1 MHTIHQNGQHKVR
14 HDIHR
19 GKLNIAQAAAKF
31 EVSRKTVNHWLEKVE
46 KEAEKPY
53 QPEII
58 DPAAPFIPV
67 EKTAPESSKRR
78 PSPDQVT
85 ISKLKGQLYTLKEEL
100 KAARIK
106 TLYYATLI
114 QLAEQELGIDIE
126 KKPPRPGPLPSNPMY
141 DIRKPVDLYSTTRRV
156 AWFPSTKLLPVLAA
170 PGQAAN
176 QRFNSDPSGQ
186 ASSEE
191 SPSNWR

>member
-1 MHTIHQNGQHKVR
+1 MDQLIDIRMQQHELLMRQMV
-14 HDIHR
+14 DEIHR

-67 EKTAPESSKRR
+67 EKTAPESLKRR

-126 KKPPRPGPLPSNPMY
+126 KKPPRPGPLPGNPMY
-141 DIRKPVDLYSTTRRV
+141 DIRKPFNSYSTTRRV
-156 AWFPSTKLLPVLAA
+156 AASAVRLVSIDRAIISTGSAR
-170 PGQAAN
+170 PGCKPTI
-176 QRFNSDPSGQ
+176 QR
-186 ASSEE
+186 
-191 SPSNWR
+191 